1 MSKGILIPL
10 WILLFLIPC
19 TKTGAQDFGALFK
32 AMDRVEQELKQGI
45 GEEKSERA
53 LQIESLREELVHL
66 RNETSADSSE
76 ISTGVITRLSSLK
89 EWVLMLDARLAAE
102 GEHVERLERTLAASS
117 GNAEFEALGDHLRNL
132 IRELRTTIGEVAA
145 KKTSAS
151 PKSVGVKHGSL
162 NLGGYIQG
170 WYDHP
175 FADDGVST
183 FRLKRARASLK
194 GKLNHF
200 TTFKFMVGFVN
211 PGLLDAYADL
221 KLFPST
227 SLRIGQFKPPFSTDW
242 LTSSSK
248 LLFVDRSMIANNTRV
263 EKGRD
268 IGVQA
273 CHRIKTPA
281 QVDLTAGVFNGAGL
295 SVTDQNT
302 DKNFVFRGVLRPRK
316 GLELAGNYYTG
327 KTSDADAPED
337 LSKWGGSAR
346 FAFSDGTV
354 GAEYIAQ
361 DKADLKTS
369 GYFAVGAYAFKTPN
383 RLFREVEPAVRY
395 EHYDPD
401 TDTPD
406 DALNRITLGVNLYID
421 GHYTKMQVNVL
432 INGEEA
438 DSVDNDEIF
447 AEIQIAF

>member
-183 FRLKRARASLK
+183 FRIKRARASLK

-273 CHRIKTPA
+273 CHRIKTP
-281 QVDLTAGVFNGAGL
+281 VSMDLTAGVFNGAGL

-302 DKNFVFRGVLRPRK
+302 
-316 GLELAGNYYTG
+316 
-327 KTSDADAPED
+327 
-337 LSKWGGSAR
+337 
-346 FAFSDGTV
+346 
-354 GAEYIAQ
+354 
-361 DKADLKTS
+361 
-369 GYFAVGAYAFKTPN
+369 
-383 RLFREVEPAVRY
+383 
-395 EHYDPD
+395 
-401 TDTPD
+401 
-406 DALNRITLGVNLYID
+406 
-421 GHYTKMQVNVL
+421 
-432 INGEEA
+432 
-438 DSVDNDEIF
+438 
-447 AEIQIAF
+447 